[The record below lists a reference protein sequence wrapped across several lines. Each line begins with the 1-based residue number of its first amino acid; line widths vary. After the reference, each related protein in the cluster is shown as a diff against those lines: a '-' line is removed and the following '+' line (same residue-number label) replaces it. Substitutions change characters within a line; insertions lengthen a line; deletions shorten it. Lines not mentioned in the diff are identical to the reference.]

1 MLQRGKGKEWGSGR
15 QCRGIPVFH
24 AKLILSKEINKPA
37 PAVLMFH
44 GYTDSS
50 RWWNDKL
57 QYAAA
62 GKETRK
68 EIKKEKGPRKV
79 YACLGDSITS
89 EQVTGIGTRVCCR
102 G

>member
-1 MLQRGKGKEWGSGR
+1 MGSGR
-15 QCRGIPVFH
+15 QYRGISVFH
-24 AKLILSKEINKPA
+24 AKLILPKEINKPA

-50 RWWNDKL
+50 RWWNDKQ

-79 YACLGDSITS
+79 YVCLGDSITS
-89 EQVTGIGTRVCCR
+89 EQVTGIGTRVYC
-102 G
+102 GG